1 MKTDSDT
8 TGDTV
13 ITVSVGRG
21 ETVTPGCHIHY
32 HYLLISGVSRPGN
45 DHLQFYRHNLAANY
59 LDTFTYIALKSSDTR
74 RHIKAKYSTVQY
86 SHPCLCP
93 EPCIVVT
100 GTLGMLL
107 YCNVMCNGDTRYPF
121 LVSNSK
127 LKVPASL
134 AGDILS
140 RWLV

>member
-13 ITVSVGRG
+13 ITCLPVSLVSVGRG
-21 ETVTPGCHIHY
+21 ETVTLGCHGPGLVIIIN
-32 HYLLISGVSRPGN
+32 YLLISGVSRPGN
-45 DHLQFYRHNLAANY
+45 DHLQFYLHNLAANY
-59 LDTFTYIALKSSDTR
+59 NLDTFTYDTR
-74 RHIKAKYSTVQY
+74 RHITVQYSTKRQSSSVQYSTVQF

-107 YCNVMCNGDTRYPF
+107 
-121 LVSNSK
+121 
-127 LKVPASL
+127 
-134 AGDILS
+134 
-140 RWLV
+140 